1 MSIDKD
7 AVEQRLTTGILGQ
20 WYAVA
25 KSVQVRSRNPHGVQ
39 ALGRHLVLWRDTGG
53 RVQCLEDYCPHRGAR
68 LSRGEVNQD
77 NIS

>member
-25 KSVQVRSRNPHGVQ
+25 KSVQV
-39 ALGRHLVLWRDTGG
+39 
-53 RVQCLEDYCPHRGAR
+53 
-68 LSRGEVNQD
+68 
-77 NIS
+77 